1 MFMQGKEYVSNRQS
15 MKFSYLSILT
25 AMTVMTNDNL
35 FSRHPAAARP
45 SPPSYTNIN
54 NIYYIYIILYYYT

>member
-25 AMTVMTNDNL
+25 AMTVMTNDSL

-45 SPPSYTNIN
+45 SPPYYTNIN
-54 NIYYIYIILYYYT
+54 NTYYI

>member
-25 AMTVMTNDNL
+25 AMTVMTNDNKKSSYL
-35 FSRHPAAARP
+35 SP
-45 SPPSYTNIN
+45 SLPE
-54 NIYYIYIILYYYT
+54 

>member
-1 MFMQGKEYVSNRQS
+1 MQGKEYVSNRQS

-35 FSRHPAAARP
+35 FRGIPPPHALP
-45 SPPSYTNIN
+45 S
-54 NIYYIYIILYYYT
+54 ILY